1 MTKNE
6 AIQKVLTIA
15 ENEVGYLEKKNG
27 NNLDHK
33 TANAGS
39 ANYTKYGYEMHNLYP
54 KVMDYP
60 AAWCCAFVSW
70 ILYKAFGMDKAKQ
83 LMCGDIDDYTVAA
96 AARYKTRSVISKR
109 LKLAIKFSSKM
120 LFEFVTRVLFIK
132 SIPQKCILLRG
143 IRVPVLPLLKMAEVY
158 SKRVI
163 FSPTLE
169 LMGMDVPIGAVSHR
183 KRILGILR
191 LHPDLP

>member
-27 NNLDHK
+27 NSLDRK

-70 ILYKAFGMDKAKQ
+70 ILYKAFGMEKAKQ

-96 AARYKTRSVISKR
+96 AARYKNKKR
-109 LKLAIKFSSKM
+109 YFKTPEIGDQIFFKNALRICHTGIVYKVDS
-120 LFEFVTRVLFIK
+120 IK
-132 SIPQKCILLRG
+132 S
-143 IRVPVLPLLKMAEVY
+143 VY
-158 SKRVI
+158 
-163 FSPTLE
+163 
-169 LMGMDVPIGAVSHR
+169 H
-183 KRILGILR
+183 
-191 LHPDLP
+191 